1 MNFKRLAD
9 QAKKMIDK
17 RGGSE
22 ALKGD
27 ASELRDIAKGK
38 GSLSD
43 KAKAAA
49 AALKEP
55 GKAEAEAE
63 AAAEAEAGDPNPIAP
78 PASPPP
84 AG

>member
-17 RGGSE
+17 RGGTE

-27 ASELRDIAKGK
+27 AGELRDIAKGT
-38 GSLSD
+38 GSLAD

-55 GKAEAEAE
+55 GKTPEAEAE
-63 AAAEAEAGDPNPIAP
+63 AQATTSTP
-78 PASPPP
+78 PPSSPPP
-84 AG
+84 SA